1 MLPFWDG
8 GPSPDHQVVEAW
20 QLPGW
25 RIALGVELV
34 AHLEPVL
41 STERCQVGFCCESE
55 ELAEEFVRL
64 IAIENLEAR
73 TAKGHPNAGHQAEA
87 CDVLL
92 PCRPEAPESEVDNA
106 IVAAT
111 KASHAILCP
120 VELRDRFKGTR
131 LTS

>member
-1 MLPFWDG
+1 MLLFWNG
-8 GPSPDHQVVEAW
+8 GPSPAQDVVEAW

-41 STERCQVGFCCESE
+41 STERCQVGFCRESE
-55 ELAEEFVRL
+55 ELAQEFVRL
-64 IAIENLEAR
+64 IGIENLEAR
-73 TAKGHPNAGHQAEA
+73 TAKAHPNASGQAAA

-92 PCRPEAPESEVDNA
+92 PCRPDAPENEVDNA

-120 VELRDRFKGTR
+120 VELRDRFKLTR
-131 LTS
+131 RAS

>member
-1 MLPFWDG
+1 MLSFWDG
-8 GPSPDHQVVEAW
+8 GPSPAQHIVEAW

-41 STERCQVGFCCESE
+41 STERCQVGFCCESA
-55 ELAEEFVRL
+55 ELAEEFVKL
-64 IAIENLEAR
+64 IAVENLEAR
-73 TAKGHPNAGHQAEA
+73 VARAHPNASQQTEA

-92 PCRPEAPESEVDNA
+92 PCRPDAPESEVDNA

-120 VELRDRFKGTR
+120 VELRDRFKLTR
-131 LTS
+131 QAS